1 MSTPGFDLKA
11 ELELRRGIVEYGRMM
26 DAKGWIAANDGN
38 LSARLD
44 SSRVLS
50 TPAGVSKGR
59 MLPED
64 LVVVDMAGRKLAGA
78 RECSS
83 EIGMHLAVY
92 RMRPDVHAV
101 VHAHP
106 PVATGHAAAGR
117 ALNLAVLPEMIVMLG
132 CVPLADYGLPGTPE
146 LLRPMLP
153 LIPDHDAI
161 LMANHGAVAFGR
173 DLQEAFFRM
182 ETVEHGARIS
192 LVAELLGG
200 PKILPRAEVA
210 KLIESRARYGVPTR
224 ASAQANCPV
233 AAGESLIEAKSPD
246 RFWVSREELIAI
258 VDEALKRLSIRETPA
273 AITE

>member
-1 MSTPGFDLKA
+1 
-11 ELELRRGIVEYGRMM
+11 M

-38 LSARLD
+38 LSVRLD
-44 SSRVLS
+44 SGRVLC

-59 MLPED
+59 MRSED
-64 LVVVDMAGRKLAGA
+64 LVIVDMAGKKIEGA

-83 EIGMHLAVY
+83 EIAMHLAVY
-92 RMRPDVHAV
+92 QMRPDVQAV

-153 LIPDHDAI
+153 LIPEHDAI
-161 LMANHGAVAFGR
+161 LMANHGAVAFGK
-173 DLQEAFFRM
+173 DLQEAFFRL

-200 PKILPRAEVA
+200 AKVLPRVEVD
-210 KLIESRARYGVPTR
+210 KLIEARGRYGVTTK
-224 ASAQANCPV
+224 AAAQSGCPV
-233 AAGESLIEAKSPD
+233 AAVESVNEAKAPD
-246 RFWVSREELIAI
+246 RFWVSREELIAL
-258 VDEALKRLSIRETPA
+258 VDEALKEKLHG
-273 AITE
+273 